1 MPTAPTVAL
10 IVAAGRGTRAGP
22 LGPKQFLALDGEA
35 VLRRSLS
42 PFLAHPRVNHTLVV
56 IHADD
61 RATYGECVLGI
72 EGRLLPPAIGGA
84 TRQESVRAG
93 LEALSHANP
102 SHVLI
107 HDSARPFVD
116 AGIIDRVLDGLGD
129 ADGAI
134 PALPIHDT
142 IKRGDASGLIRE
154 TVDRSGLLRAQT
166 PQGFRYPAIL
176 DAHRRAA
183 SAGVSGLTDDAHAAE
198 WAGLCVKLV
207 AGHEGNMKLTTAAD
221 LLEAENRL
229 LRDRLFG
236 QGETVTGNGFD
247 VHRFTAGDHVML
259 CGVRVPHTHGLEGH
273 SDADAPLHALTD
285 AILGALGEGDIGVHF
300 PPSDPQWKGAASE
313 LFVRHAAKL
322 AAERGGRIVHAD
334 VTVIAEQPR
343 IGPYRE
349 AMTARLAGML
359 ALPSQRVSIKATTSE
374 RLGFTGRGEGLAAL
388 ATATLRL
395 PFARN

>member
-1 MPTAPTVAL
+1 MPIAPTVAL
-10 IVAAGRGTRAGP
+10 IVAAGRGARSGA
-22 LGPKQFLALDGEA
+22 LGPKQYIALDGQA

-42 PFLAHPRVNHTLVV
+42 PFLAHPAINHTLVV
-56 IHADD
+56 IHPDD
-61 RATYGECVLGI
+61 CEAYGECVAGI
-72 EGRLLPPAIGGA
+72 EGRLLQPATGGA

-102 SHVLI
+102 THVLI
-107 HDSARPFVD
+107 HDAARPFVD
-116 AGIIDRVLDGLGD
+116 AGTIDRVLEGLGD

-134 PALPIHDT
+134 PSLPIHDT
-142 IKRGDASGLIRE
+142 IKRGDTGFIRE
-154 TVDRSGLLRAQT
+154 TVDRTGLLRTQT

-183 SAGVSGLTDDAHAAE
+183 SAGVSGLTDDAHVAE
-198 WAGLCVKLV
+198 WAGLSVKLV
-207 AGHEGNMKLTTAAD
+207 AGHESNMKLTTAAD
-221 LLEAENRL
+221 FLEAENRL
-229 LRDRLFG
+229 FRDRLIA

-285 AILGALGEGDIGVHF
+285 AILGALGAGDIGVHF

-313 LFVRHAAKL
+313 LFVRHAAQL
-322 AAERGGRIVHAD
+322 VTAAGGRIVHAD
-334 VTVIAEQPR
+334 ITVIAEQPR
-343 IGPYRE
+343 IGPHRA

-359 ALPSQRVSIKATTSE
+359 ELAPQRVSIKATTSE

-388 ATATLRL
+388 ATVTLKL
-395 PFARN
+395 PFVRN